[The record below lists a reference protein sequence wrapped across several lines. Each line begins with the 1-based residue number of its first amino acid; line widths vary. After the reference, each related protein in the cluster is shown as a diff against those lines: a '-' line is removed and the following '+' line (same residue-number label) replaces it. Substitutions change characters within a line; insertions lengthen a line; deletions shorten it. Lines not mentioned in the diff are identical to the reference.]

1 MNMPF
6 IEEAVKYIED
16 LGLSRKVFYSMTTNA
31 MLLDRYMDYLVEND
45 FHLLISLDGDKE
57 GHGYRVDK
65 SGNNSFDR
73 VIRNVKQLQNRY
85 PDYFRSNVNFNAVLH
100 NRNSVQSIYRF
111 IKSQFDKTPS
121 ISELNNSGIRPDAGI
136 RASSKSIRLANIDL
150 DS

>member
-16 LGLSRKVFYSMTTNA
+16 LGLNRKVFYSMTTNA

-85 PDYFRSNVNFNAVLH
+85 P
-100 NRNSVQSIYRF
+100 NRNSVQSIYLF